1 MRTLRILSGVAA
13 LITTFVFAHHVIFR
27 DYLAADQ
34 QMLQS
39 PIYWIFMA
47 FAVAVLVLGF
57 IGVYLLLK
65 PAR

>member
-1 MRTLRILSGVAA
+1 MRILRVLSGLAA
-13 LITTFVFAHHVIFR
+13 LITAFAFAHHVLFQ

-34 QMLQS
+34 AMLQS
-39 PIYWIFMA
+39 PLYWAFMV
-47 FAVAVLVLGF
+47 FAVGVLVLAF